1 MGWLQRRRERIF
13 DERAAQAARTKGVVA
28 IEDPT
33 PQELADKAS
42 EVVGLAAQRIVD
54 IEMEFRTEVA
64 AHQVTRWKLRQAE
77 ARIDEQDRRI
87 FTLLADLSAARAQ
100 REGP

>member
-13 DERAAQAARTKGVVA
+13 DERAAQAARTKGAVS

-33 PQELADKAS
+33 PLEP
-42 EVVGLAAQRIVD
+42 VD
-54 IEMEFRTEVA
+54 GWLRFAEDLYAEVA
-64 AHQVTRWKLRQAE
+64 AHAVTSAKLRQAE

-87 FTLLADLSAARAQ
+87 FTLLGDLSAARAE
-100 REGP
+100 REGS